1 MNGIRRMNM
10 FVFWIIYTHITKLQK
25 SDDFHFLMNYLWNW
39 LTEAKEIFVVAAR
52 KREAI
57 MWLSAFKLKFLLTII
72 QRPVTLQK
80 VFLKVC
86 VPSKMWW
93 IPITPYAEVCIL
105 RVSLRDREFFRNTEK
120 SEILNVKNNGTTLH
134 FFFFFFWRYL
144 HPKGPLELF

>member
-1 MNGIRRMNM
+1 M
-10 FVFWIIYTHITKLQK
+10 FVFWIIYTHIRKLQK

-134 FFFFFFWRYL
+134 FFFFFFFGDICTLKDHLNYSNL
-144 HPKGPLELF
+144 

>member
-1 MNGIRRMNM
+1 M

-120 SEILNVKNNGTTLH
+120 SEILNVKNNGLH
-134 FFFFFFWRYL
+134 CIFFFFFWRYL